1 MHARVRPAS
10 RRLVHAAAWAL
21 FLILTLSQSAPAQT
35 RERIPLF
42 AVDAQGALP
51 KLPTDPAIAATRGL
65 TEAELP
71 GWGPGF
77 NVAAHVYPLRGK
89 WVALGVGGN
98 YQWLRGS
105 ATADVEGA
113 ATVTTKYSA
122 FNPQVSANFGH
133 RRGWSYISAGIGST
147 TLTVSSSA
155 IGEEPGVGVK
165 TINYGGG
172 GRWFVKPH
180 LAFSWDLRIYAMN
193 PVEQDELNGGH
204 PRVNIVSM
212 NIGVSFQ

>member
-1 MHARVRPAS
+1 MHVRVRPAS
-10 RRLVHAAAWAL
+10 RRVVHAAAWAL
-21 FLILTLSQSAPAQT
+21 FLIVALASSAPAQP

-42 AVDAQGALP
+42 AADAQGALP

-77 NVAAHVYPLRGK
+77 NLAAHVYPLRGK
-89 WVALGVGGN
+89 WIALGVGAN

-122 FNPQVSANFGH
+122 FTPQVSANFGH
-133 RRGWSYISAGIGST
+133 RRGWSYISAGIGPT

-155 IGEEPGVGVK
+155 IGDEPGVGVK

-180 LAFSWDLRIYAMN
+180 VAFSFDLRIYAMN

-212 NIGVSFQ
+212 NVGVSFQ

>member
-1 MHARVRPAS
+1 M
-10 RRLVHAAAWAL
+10 
-21 FLILTLSQSAPAQT
+21 
-35 RERIPLF
+35 F

-51 KLPTDPAIAATRGL
+51 KLPTDPTIAATRGADRGRASRL
-65 TEAELP
+65 
-71 GWGPGF
+71 GPG
-77 NVAAHVYPLRGK
+77 VQPGRSRLPACAGSGSRS
-89 WVALGVGGN
+89 ASGGN

-133 RRGWSYISAGIGST
+133 RRGWSYISAGIGPT
-147 TLTVSSSA
+147 TLTVSSSD
-155 IGEEPGVGVK
+155 IGDEPGVGVK

-180 LAFSWDLRIYAMN
+180 VAFSFDLRIYAMN

-204 PRVNIVSM
+204 PRVTIVSM